1 MNPNPGVLV
10 SETWRKMWLP
20 GYGPKPRTEADL
32 KADEAKEASQLAEL
46 AKRLQIPAERQND
59 FITHTKKI
67 LAEWHRA
74 SELDSPAPR
83 GHPLRTLGQ
92 SDRDFVE
99 NANLQASIPQALML
113 MNNEIMTESALLS
126 PWSPL
131 MLNVTQATT
140 TDQQLE
146 AAYLA
151 LLSRK
156 PSPEEEALWAARKF
170 TRAEDM
176 VHALLNTKAFL
187 FIE

>member
-32 KADEAKEASQLAEL
+32 KAAEAKEAAQLTEL
-46 AKRLQIPAERQND
+46 AKRLQISAERHND

-67 LAEWHRA
+67 LADWHRA

-113 MNNEIMTESALLS
+113 MNSEITTEKALLS

-131 MLNVTQATT
+131 MLHVTQAKTA
-140 TDQQLE
+140 DQQLE
-146 AAYLA
+146 AANLA
-151 LLSRK
+151 ILSRK
-156 PSPEEEALWAARKF
+156 PSPEEKALWTARKL
-170 TRAEDM
+170 TRAEDI